1 MVEGIEKRTVSSPRI
16 LAGTKKEG
24 FLWVSSMLTNRPKT
38 KILVDGGDPEETLRI
53 KTLIGFVD
61 GQTTN
66 PSLIAKNPEIQR
78 RLASGHQLSEQ
89 EVKDAYK
96 KIVQSISPLVGDAG
110 VSIEVFADLDS
121 RAEEMFAQGQE
132 MFTWIPNAYVKYPST
147 HEGLRAAEM
156 SVQKSIR
163 VNMTLCFSQ
172 EQAAAVYAA
181 TRGSKEPV
189 YVSPFV
195 GRLDDQGEDGMDL
208 VRNIKKMYERSDRHV
223 PVLAASIRTIN
234 HLLCSFLL
242 GAELATVPSKVLQ
255 EWAAAGFPMPD
266 QNFKYKPVDAKG
278 KALKP
283 IPYKELDLDQPWERF
298 DLAHE
303 LTTKGIQKFVADY
316 QSTLR
321 RPA

>member
-1 MVEGIEKRTVSSPRI
+1 
-16 LAGTKKEG
+16 
-24 FLWVSSMLTNRPKT
+24 MLTNRPKT
-38 KILVDGGDPEETLRI
+38 KLLVDGGDPGETVRI
-53 KTLIGFVD
+53 KNLIGFVD

-66 PSLIAKNPEIQR
+66 PSLIAKNPDIQR
-78 RLASGHQLSEQ
+78 RLASGQQLSEQ
-89 EVKDAYK
+89 EEKDAYK

-121 RAEEMFAQGQE
+121 RAEEMLAQGEE
-132 MFTWIPNAYVKYPST
+132 MFTWIPNAYVKYPCT

-195 GRLDDQGEDGMDL
+195 GRLDDHGEDGMDL
-208 VRNIKKMYERSDRHV
+208 VKNIKKMYERGDGRVH
-223 PVLAASIRTIN
+223 VLAASIRTIN
-234 HLLCSFLL
+234 HLLSSFLL

-266 QNFKYKPVDAKG
+266 KDFTYKAVDAKG
-278 KALKP
+278 KS
-283 IPYKELDLDQPWERF
+283 RNRSR
-298 DLAHE
+298 
-303 LTTKGIQKFVADY
+303 TKTWI
-316 QSTLR
+316 
-321 RPA
+321 